1 MTSHTMQPPKALG
14 LYDPRFEHDAC
25 GVGMVARLD
34 NTPTHEVVERGI
46 AALKNLEH
54 RGASGADPCTGD
66 GAGILMQMPDE
77 LLRAVVEFELPPP
90 GAYGVLMCFLPAD
103 DDAHRARLEGL
114 LERTVC
120 AEGHTVLGWREV
132 PVRPEHTGEVA
143 GACRPVIRQ
152 LFVGA
157 GPLGAA
163 GTGHDGAGPQDAAGT
178 GSDGADA
185 AGTGSD
191 GVGARGAP
199 GEGFDQ
205 DAFERKLY
213 VIRRVCELNPDGAGL
228 YVASSS
234 SRTLNYKGMLIS
246 WQLADFYPD
255 LQDERCMSALALVH
269 SRFSTNTFPSWELA
283 HPYRTICHNGEIN
296 TVMGNVNWMR
306 ARESEL
312 SSELF
317 GEDLQKILPVVT
329 PGNSDSATFD
339 NVMELLL
346 LAGRSPAH
354 AAMMMIPEAYRDR
367 EDLPAELVGFYAYHS
382 CLMEPWDG
390 PASVAFTDGR
400 VVGATLDRNG
410 LRPGR
415 WVETADGHVVLGSET
430 GILDVAPGEIVRLGR
445 LQPGKLFLVDLER
458 GRIVEDGEV
467 KREVST
473 RRPYRE
479 WYERSSVSF
488 DELEPSEQVTISDQ
502 PLHRRQRAFGY
513 SQEDLRVLLSPMA
526 RDGAEPIGS
535 MGNDISLAVLSD
547 QAPPLFSYFKQLFAQ
562 VTNPPIDPI
571 REEIVMSLETTLGS
585 ERNLFEET
593 PEHAHKLVLE
603 RPILLNRELETLRHV
618 SHELFAARTIDITWP
633 VAEGAAGMA
642 AALERVCEQAHDAI
656 SAGVNIIV
664 LSDRSLGPRRAP
676 IPSLLAVASVH
687 HHLVREGTRLRVGIV
702 LESGEPREVHHFATL
717 IGYGAS
723 AINPYLLLETLD
735 ELVIERR
742 ITGPGDGGGA
752 PVGAGNASGRAPGAA
767 SSNSASSDGA
777 QWPGTEELNQRLEE
791 AAQNT
796 VKAIGKGLLKTIS
809 KMGISTIQS
818 YRGAQIFE
826 AVGLEHELIDRHFT
840 GTASRIGGV
849 GLDVLATEALERHA
863 RAYPSPRDDLLPV
876 GGVYAWRRDGEHH
889 MWNPETIALVQH
901 AVRAANGNVMAALG
915 GEADALA
922 EVRDS
927 DANAKYRE
935 YADAINEDA
944 ARKATLRGLLRFKD
958 PADPAGANGVDGPPD
973 GGAGADIDG
982 MEREAAHGDTG
993 PRAAGGGD
1001 DTTTTNIPC
1010 EPIPLDQ
1017 VEPASEIVRRFCTGA
1032 MSLGS
1037 ISREAHETLAIAMN
1051 RLGGRSNTGEGGEDP
1066 ARYQPDPN
1074 GDRRRSAIKQVASG
1088 RFGVTIH
1095 YLVNADEL
1103 QIKMAQGAKP
1113 GEGGQLPGHKVD
1125 KYIGSIR
1132 HTTPGVG
1139 LISPPPHHDIYSI
1152 EDLKQLI
1159 YDLRC
1164 SNPPTDTH
1172 AGAQVSVKLVAEVGV
1187 GTVAAG
1193 VSKAN
1198 ADRVLISGHDGG
1210 TGASPLSSIQ
1220 AAGIPWEI
1228 GLAETQQTLLLN
1240 DLRSRIV
1247 VQTDGQLKTG
1257 RDVVIAA
1264 MLGADEMGFSTAPL
1278 IATGCIMMRACH
1290 LNTCPVGIATQDPA
1304 LRERFK
1310 GTPEHVVNFFF
1321 FVAEE
1326 VREILASLGLRSLD
1340 EAIGRVDLLEAQP
1353 AIEHWKARGVDLTHI
1368 LTHVELPDDAPRRRV
1383 QPPPEVLSDAL
1394 DWELVKRSAGAIER
1408 GERISFALPIRNVN
1422 RCVGGILS
1430 SHIARA
1436 HGAAG
1441 LPEGSIEVSFEGS
1454 AGQSFGGWLAPGVTF
1469 TLWGDANDYTGKGLS
1484 GGVLAV
1490 RPRAGM
1496 APEFKA
1502 QENVIVGNTLLY
1514 GATAGRA
1521 FFRGLAGERFAV
1533 RNSGASAVVEGVGDH
1548 GCEYMTGGR
1557 VVVLGP
1563 TGRNFAAGMS
1573 GGVAYVLDEE
1583 GAFPKRCNMGM
1594 VGFETPEEAD
1604 VAELRALISEHARR
1618 TDSPVAERVL
1628 AQWEELL
1635 ARGAFVKVMPHD
1647 YRRVLREQA
1656 AEAQAA
1662 ASSPESPSPAVAA

>member
-1 MTSHTMQPPKALG
+1 
-14 LYDPRFEHDAC
+14 
-25 GVGMVARLD
+25 MVARLD
-34 NTPTHEVVERGI
+34 NRPTHEVISRAI
-46 AALKNLEH
+46 TALENLEH
-54 RGASGADPCTGD
+54 RGASGADPRTGD

-77 LLRAVVEFELPPP
+77 LLRAVVDFELPAA
-90 GAYGVLMCFLPAD
+90 GAYGVLMCFLPTDPAV
-103 DDAHRARLEGL
+103 RARLEGQ
-114 LERTVC
+114 LERTVV
-120 AEGHTVLGWREV
+120 AEGQRLLGWRDV

-143 GACRPVIRQ
+143 GACRPEIRQ

-157 GPLGAA
+157 GTAEE
-163 GTGHDGAGPQDAAGT
+163 
-178 GSDGADA
+178 SD
-185 AGTGSD
+185 
-191 GVGARGAP
+191 R
-199 GEGFDQ
+199 

-213 VIRRVCELNPDGAGL
+213 VIRRVCQLTAEEPGL
-228 YVASSS
+228 YVTSSS
-234 SRTLNYKGMLIS
+234 SRTINYKGMLIS
-246 WQLADFYPD
+246 YQLAEFYPD
-255 LQDERCMSALALVH
+255 LRDERAKSALALVH

-283 HPYRTICHNGEIN
+283 HPYRVICHNGEIN
-296 TVMGNVNWMR
+296 TVAGNISWMR

-312 SSELF
+312 RSELF
-317 GEDLQKILPVVT
+317 GEDLCKILPVVS

-339 NVMELLL
+339 NVLELLM
-346 LAGRSPAH
+346 LAGRSLPH

-367 EDLPAELVGFYAYHS
+367 EDLPDYLKGFYAYHA

-415 WVETADGHVVLGSET
+415 WVETTDGHVVLGSEA
-430 GILDVAPGEIVRLGR
+430 GLLDIPPKDVRRLGR

-458 GRIVEDGEV
+458 GRIVEDEEV

-479 WYERSSVSF
+479 WYARNAVRFADLPPSS
-488 DELEPSEQVTISDQ
+488 ETTLSDQ
-502 PLHRRQRAFGY
+502 PLRLRQRAFGY
-513 SQEDLRVLLSPMA
+513 SQEDLRVLMTPMA
-526 RDGAEPIGS
+526 QDGAEPVGS
-535 MGNDISLAVLSD
+535 MGNDIALAVLSD

-562 VTNPPIDPI
+562 VTNPPIDPL
-571 REEIVMSLETTLGS
+571 REEIVMSLATSLGN
-585 ERNLFEET
+585 ERNLFDET
-593 PEHAHKLVLE
+593 PEHAHKLLLDQ
-603 RPILLNRELETLRHV
+603 PILLNRELETLRHV
-618 SHELFAARTIDITWP
+618 EHGVYAARTIDITWP
-633 VAEGAAGMA
+633 IAEGTAGMI
-642 AALERVCEQAHDAI
+642 EAI
-656 SAGVNIIV
+656 ARICLKAREAIAEGVNIII
-664 LSDRSLGPRRAP
+664 LSDRLLGARRAP
-676 IPSLLAVASVH
+676 VPSLLAVAAVH
-687 HHLVREGTRLRVGIV
+687 HHLVLEGTRLRAGIIV
-702 LESGEPREVHHFATL
+702 ESGEPREVHHFATL

-723 AINPYLLLETLD
+723 AINPYLMLETLD
-735 ELVIERR
+735 ELVAGDR
-742 ITGPGDGGGA
+742 IVRAGADGTDVPMDA
-752 PVGAGNASGRAPGAA
+752 E
-767 SSNSASSDGA
+767 D
-777 QWPGTEELNQRLEE
+777 
-791 AAQNT
+791 AAQNV

-826 AVGLEHELIDRHFT
+826 AVGLEQELIDRHFT
-840 GTASRIGGV
+840 GTASRIGGI
-849 GLDVLATEALERHA
+849 GLEVLATEALERHA
-863 RAYPSPRDDLLPV
+863 RAYPPTYEELLPV

-901 AVRAANGNVMAALG
+901 AVRAANGDVGAALKG
-915 GEADALA
+915 DAEAHAA
-922 EVRDS
+922 VRGS
-927 DANAKYRE
+927 AAFEKYRE
-935 YADAINEDA
+935 YARMVNEDA
-944 ARKATLRGLLRFKD
+944 ARRATLRGLLQI
-958 PADPAGANGVDGPPD
+958 GTGQQDG
-973 GGAGADIDG
+973 
-982 MEREAAHGDTG
+982 REA
-993 PRAAGGGD
+993 
-1001 DTTTTNIPC
+1001 
-1010 EPIPLDQ
+1010 IPLEE
-1017 VEPASEIVRRFCTGA
+1017 VEPASEIVKRFCTGA

-1066 ARYQPDPN
+1066 SRFQPDAN

-1125 KYIGSIR
+1125 AYIGSIR

-1164 SNPPTDTH
+1164 ANPQ
-1172 AGAQVSVKLVAEVGV
+1172 AQVSVKLVSEVGV

-1198 ADRVLISGHDGG
+1198 ADRVLIAGHDGG

-1220 AAGIPWEI
+1220 AAGVPWEI

-1290 LNTCPVGIATQDPA
+1290 LNTCPVGIATQDPE
-1304 LRERFK
+1304 LRKRFN

-1326 VREILASLGLRSLD
+1326 VREILASVGLRSLA
-1340 EAIGRVDLLEAQP
+1340 EATGRVDLLGVREA
-1353 AIEHWKARGVDLTHI
+1353 IDHWKARGVDLTHI
-1368 LTHVELPDDAPRRRV
+1368 LTHIEVSRGMPRRRV
-1383 QPPPEVLSDAL
+1383 EAPPEVLKDAL
-1394 DWELVKRSAGAIER
+1394 DWELVER
-1408 GERISFALPIRNVN
+1408 AQPALEGGEPVKMALDIRNRN

-1430 SHIARA
+1430 SHIARQL
-1436 HGAAG
+1436 GAAG
-1441 LPEGSIEVSFEGS
+1441 LPEDSIVVDFRGS
-1454 AGQSFGGWLAPGVTF
+1454 AGQSFAGWLAPGVTF
-1469 TLWGDANDYTGKGLS
+1469 TLHGDANDYAGKGLS
-1484 GGVLAV
+1484 GGVFAI
-1490 RPRAGM
+1490 RPREGM
-1496 APEFKA
+1496 GAHFKA
-1502 QENVIVGNTLLY
+1502 EQNVIVGNTVLY

-1533 RNSGASAVVEGVGDH
+1533 RNSGAWAVVEGLGDH

-1573 GGVAYVLDEE
+1573 GGVAYVLDKPGTFAE
-1583 GAFPKRCNMGM
+1583 RCNMGM
-1594 VGFETPEEAD
+1594 VGFEELSEAD
-1604 VAELRALISEHARR
+1604 AIELRAMVEEHQRR
-1618 TDSPVAERVL
+1618 TDSPVAARVL
-1628 AQWEELL
+1628 AEWDELL
-1635 ARGAFVKVMPHD
+1635 GKGAFVKVMPHD
-1647 YRRVLREQA
+1647 YKRVLRELAEAEEALAARA
-1656 AEAQAA
+1656 AENGVPAA
-1662 ASSPESPSPAVAA
+1662 RRSLDAVGETGA

>member
-1 MTSHTMQPPKALG
+1 MTSHIKQPPRAVG

-34 NTPTHEVVERGI
+34 NRPTHEVISRAI
-46 AALKNLEH
+46 TALENLEH
-54 RGASGADPCTGD
+54 RGASGADPSTGD

-77 LLRAVVEFELPPP
+77 LLRAEAGVELPPP
-90 GAYGVLMCFLPAD
+90 GAYGVLMCFLPPD
-103 DDAHRARLEGL
+103 RAARERLEGML
-114 LERTVC
+114 DSTVR
-120 AEGHTVLGWREV
+120 AEGQQVLGWRDV
-132 PVRPEHTGEVA
+132 PVCPEHTGEVA
-143 GACRPVIRQ
+143 GACRPVVRQ

-157 GPLGAA
+157 GPE
-163 GTGHDGAGPQDAAGT
+163 Q
-178 GSDGADA
+178 
-185 AGTGSD
+185 
-191 GVGARGAP
+191 VG
-199 GEGFDQ
+199 DQ

-213 VIRRVCELNPDGAGL
+213 VIRRVCELTAQEPGL

-234 SRTLNYKGMLIS
+234 SRTINYKGMLIS
-246 WQLADFYPD
+246 YQLAPFYPD
-255 LQDERCMSALALVH
+255 LRDERTKSALALVH

-283 HPYRTICHNGEIN
+283 HPYRVICHNGEIN
-296 TVMGNVNWMR
+296 TLMGNVNWMR

-312 SSELF
+312 RSELF
-317 GEDLQKILPVVT
+317 GEDLPKILPVVG

-339 NVMELLL
+339 NVLELLL
-346 LAGRSPAH
+346 LAGRSLPH
-354 AAMMMIPEAYRDR
+354 AAMMMIPEAYRHR
-367 EDLPAELVGFYAYHS
+367 EDLPEELKGFYAFHS

-415 WVETADGHVVLGSET
+415 WVESTDGHVVLGSES
-430 GILDVAPGEIVRLGR
+430 GLLDIPPEQVRRLGR
-445 LQPGKLFLVDLER
+445 LQPGKLFLVDLEQ
-458 GRIVEDGEV
+458 GRIVDDEEV
-467 KREVST
+467 KRAVST
-473 RRPYRE
+473 RRPYGE
-479 WYERSSVSF
+479 WYARSSVPFS
-488 DELEPSEQVTISDQ
+488 ELPPSDQVTLSDQ
-502 PLHRRQRAFGY
+502 PLRTRQRAFGY
-513 SQEDLRVLLSPMA
+513 TQEDLRVLLAPMA
-526 RDGAEPIGS
+526 RDGQEPVGS
-535 MGNDISLAVLSD
+535 MGNDLSLAVLSE

-562 VTNPPIDPI
+562 VTNPPIDSI
-571 REEIVMSLETTLGS
+571 REDIVMSLATSLGT
-585 ERNLFEET
+585 ERNLFDET
-593 PEHAHKLVLE
+593 PEHAHKLVLDQ
-603 RPILLNRELETLRHV
+603 PILLNRELETLRHV
-618 SHELFAARTIDITWP
+618 SHEVFAARTIDITWP
-633 VAEGAAGMA
+633 VQEGGYSAEAAGAA
-642 AALERVCEQAHDAI
+642 LREAI
-656 SAGVNIIV
+656 ARICGEAQEAIAQRVNIIV
-664 LSDRSLGPRRAP
+664 LSDRLVGPRRVP
-676 IPSLLAVASVH
+676 IPSLLAVAAVH
-687 HHLVREGTRLRVGIV
+687 HHLVRSGTRLRAGII

-723 AINPYLLLETLD
+723 AINPYVMLETLD
-735 ELVIERR
+735 ELVV
-742 ITGPGDGGGA
+742 TGAIVPAD
-752 PVGAGNASGRAPGAA
+752 VNGRGVEL
-767 SSNSASSDGA
+767 SSKET
-777 QWPGTEELNQRLEE
+777 TENVLKGLEE
-791 AAQNT
+791 AAQNV
-796 VKAIGKGLLKTIS
+796 VKALGKALLKTIS

-818 YRGAQIFE
+818 YCGAQIFE
-826 AVGLEHELIDRHFT
+826 AVGLERELIDSHFA

-849 GLDVLATEALERHA
+849 GIDVLATEALERHA
-863 RAYPSPRDDLLPV
+863 RAYPVPHDELLPV

-889 MWNPETIALVQH
+889 MWNPDTIALVQH
-901 AVRAANGNVMAALG
+901 AVRAANGDVAAALRG
-915 GEADALA
+915 DREALA
-922 EVRDS
+922 TVRGS
-927 DANAKYRE
+927 AAFEKYRE
-935 YADAINEDA
+935 YARAVNEDA
-944 ARKATLRGLLRFKD
+944 ARKATLRGLLRIG
-958 PADPAGANGVDGPPD
+958 PSETLVSERSGAS
-973 GGAGADIDG
+973 
-982 MEREAAHGDTG
+982 E
-993 PRAAGGGD
+993 AAGGGVRA
-1001 DTTTTNIPC
+1001 
-1010 EPIPLDQ
+1010 IPLEE
-1017 VEPASEIVRRFCTGA
+1017 VEPAGEIVKRFCTGA

-1066 ARYQPDPN
+1066 ARYEPDAN

-1125 KYIGSIR
+1125 SYIGSIR

-1164 SNPPTDTH
+1164 GNPQ
-1172 AGAQVSVKLVAEVGV
+1172 AQVSVKLVSEVGV

-1220 AAGIPWEI
+1220 AAGVPWEI

-1290 LNTCPVGIATQDPA
+1290 LNTCPVGIATQDPE
-1304 LRERFK
+1304 LRKRFK

-1340 EAIGRVDLLEAQP
+1340 EAIGRVDLLSVDG
-1353 AIEHWKARGVDLTHI
+1353 AIDHWKARGVDLSHI
-1368 LTHVELPDDAPRRRV
+1368 LRHVELPPGAARRRV
-1383 QPPPEVLSDAL
+1383 QSPPAVLEDAL
-1394 DWELVKRSAGAIER
+1394 DWELVERSRSALER
-1408 GERISFALPIRNVN
+1408 SGGPEGDGRVRLELAVRNRN

-1430 SHIARA
+1430 SHIARR
-1436 HGAAG
+1436 HGAEG
-1441 LPEGSIEVSFEGS
+1441 LPEDAIVVDFVGS
-1454 AGQSFGGWLAPGVTF
+1454 AGQSFAGWLAPGVSF
-1469 TLWGDANDYTGKGLS
+1469 TLWGDAQDYAGKGLS
-1484 GGVLAV
+1484 GGVFAI
-1490 RPRAGM
+1490 RPREGM
-1496 APEFKA
+1496 AEDFVA
-1502 QENVIVGNTLLY
+1502 ERNVIVGNTVLY

-1573 GGVAYVLDEE
+1573 GGVAYVLDED
-1583 GAFPKRCNMGM
+1583 GTFAGRCNMGM
-1594 VGFETPEEAD
+1594 VGFEALGQQD
-1604 VAELRALISEHARR
+1604 VAELRALVEEHLRR
-1618 TDSPVAERVL
+1618 TDSPVAARVL
-1628 AQWEELL
+1628 EGWAGLL
-1635 ARGAFVKVMPHD
+1635 ARRAFVKVMPHD
-1647 YRRVLREQA
+1647 YKRVLDELAGRAAAAAHA
-1656 AEAQAA
+1656 AENGGV
-1662 ASSPESPSPAVAA
+1662 AVARTLDAVGTPKPEEETV

>member
-1 MTSHTMQPPKALG
+1 MHLHNKQPPKAVG
-14 LYDPRFEHDAC
+14 LYDPRYEHDAC

-34 NTPTHEVVERGI
+34 NQPTHEVVSRAI
-46 AALKNLEH
+46 TALENLEH
-54 RGASGADPCTGD
+54 RGASGADPRTGD

-77 LLRAVVEFELPPP
+77 LLRAVVDFELPPA
-90 GAYGVLMCFLPAD
+90 GAYGVLMCFLPTEPEP
-103 DDAHRARLEGL
+103 RARLEAQ
-114 LERTVC
+114 LERSV
-120 AEGHTVLGWREV
+120 AKLDQRVLGWRDV
-132 PVRPEHTGEVA
+132 PVNEAETGEVA

-157 GPLGAA
+157 GAEQQG
-163 GTGHDGAGPQDAAGT
+163 
-178 GSDGADA
+178 
-185 AGTGSD
+185 
-191 GVGARGAP
+191 
-199 GEGFDQ
+199 DQ

-213 VIRRVCELNPDGAGL
+213 VIRRMCELQAEEPGL
-228 YVASSS
+228 YVTSSS
-234 SRTLNYKGMLIS
+234 SRTINYKGMLIS
-246 WQLADFYPD
+246 FQLAAFYED
-255 LQDERCMSALALVH
+255 LRDERCKSALALVH

-283 HPYRTICHNGEIN
+283 HPYRVICHNGEIN

-317 GEDLQKILPVVT
+317 GEDLKRILPVVSA
-329 PGNSDSATFD
+329 GNSDSATFD
-339 NVMELLL
+339 NVLELLM
-346 LAGRSPAH
+346 LAGRSLPH
-354 AAMMMIPEAYRDR
+354 AAMMMIPEAFRDR
-367 EDLPAELVGFYAYHS
+367 DDLPDHLKGFYAFHS

-415 WVETADGHVVLGSET
+415 WVETTDGHVVLGSES
-430 GILDVAPGEIVRLGR
+430 GLLEIPPEQVRRLGR

-458 GRIVEDGEV
+458 GRIVEDEEV
-467 KREVST
+467 KREVSAHQ
-473 RRPYRE
+473 PYGE
-479 WYERSSVSF
+479 WYTRNAVPFGELPPSS
-488 DELEPSEQVTISDQ
+488 EVTISDQ
-502 PLHRRQRAFGY
+502 PLPLRQRVFGY
-513 SQEDLRVLLSPMA
+513 SQEDLRVLLAPMA
-526 RDGAEPIGS
+526 IDAAEPIGS
-535 MGNDISLAVLSD
+535 MGNDLALAVLSD

-571 REEIVMSLETTLGS
+571 REEIVMSLATTLGN
-585 ERNLFEET
+585 ERNLFDET
-593 PEHAHKLVLE
+593 PEHAHKLLLDQ
-603 RPILLNRELETLRHV
+603 PILLNRELETLRHV
-618 SHELFAARTIDITWP
+618 EHDVYAARTLDSTWP
-633 VAEGAAGMA
+633 IAEGPEGMKAAI
-642 AALERVCEQAHDAI
+642 ERICKQAHEAI
-656 SAGVNIIV
+656 AEGINIIII
-664 LSDRSLGPRRAP
+664 SDRSVGPRRAP
-676 IPSLLAVASVH
+676 IPSLLAVAAVH
-687 HHLVREGTRLRVGIV
+687 HHLVLEGTRLRAGII

-717 IGYGAS
+717 IGYGVS
-723 AINPYLLLETLD
+723 AINPYLLLESLD
-735 ELVIERR
+735 MLVIEGR
-742 ITGPGDGGGA
+742 IKRSLSGGGEE
-752 PVGAGNASGRAPGAA
+752 PI
-767 SSNSASSDGA
+767 SAE
-777 QWPGTEELNQRLEE
+777 Q
-791 AAQNT
+791 AAQNV

-826 AVGLEHELIDRHFT
+826 AVGLDRELIDQHFT
-840 GTASRIGGV
+840 GTASRVGGIG
-849 GLDVLATEALERHA
+849 LEVLASEALERHA
-863 RAYPSPRDDLLPV
+863 RAYPAPQDDLLPV

-901 AVRAANGNVMAALG
+901 AVRSANGDVGAALKG
-915 GEADALA
+915 DQAAHA
-922 EVRDS
+922 HVRES
-927 DANAKYRE
+927 PAFAKYRE
-935 YADAINEDA
+935 YAKLVNEDA
-944 ARKATLRGLLRFKD
+944 ARRATLRGLLKI
-958 PADPAGANGVDGPPD
+958 
-973 GGAGADIDG
+973 GGSG
-982 MEREAAHGDTG
+982 ERE
-993 PRAAGGGD
+993 
-1001 DTTTTNIPC
+1001 
-1010 EPIPLDQ
+1010 PIALEE
-1017 VEPASEIVRRFCTGA
+1017 VEPASEIVKRFCTGA

-1066 ARYQPDPN
+1066 SRFLPDAN

-1125 KYIGSIR
+1125 EYIGSIR

-1164 SNPPTDTH
+1164 ANPK
-1172 AGAQVSVKLVAEVGV
+1172 AQVSVKLVSEVGV

-1198 ADRVLISGHDGG
+1198 ADRVLIAGHDGG

-1220 AAGIPWEI
+1220 AAGVPWEI

-1240 DLRSRIV
+1240 DLRGRII

-1290 LNTCPVGIATQDPA
+1290 LNTCPVGIATQDPE
-1304 LRERFK
+1304 LRQRFK

-1326 VREILASLGLRSLD
+1326 VREILASLGLRTLD
-1340 EAIGRVDLLEAQP
+1340 EATGRVDLLEAAE

-1368 LTHVELPDDAPRRRV
+1368 LTHIELPDGAPRRRV
-1383 QPPPEVLSDAL
+1383 EAPPEVLSDAL
-1394 DWELVKRSAGAIER
+1394 DWELVERSQLALER
-1408 GERISFALPIRNVN
+1408 REPVKLELEIRNRN

-1430 SHIARA
+1430 SHIAERC
-1436 HGAAG
+1436 GAAG
-1441 LPEGSIEVSFEGS
+1441 LAEDSIVVDFEGS

-1469 TLWGDANDYTGKGLS
+1469 TLRGDANDYAGKGLS
-1484 GGVLAV
+1484 GGVFAV
-1490 RPRAGM
+1490 RPREGM
-1496 APEFKA
+1496 GAHFVAE
-1502 QENVIVGNTLLY
+1502 QNVIVGNTVLY

-1573 GGVAYVLDEE
+1573 GGVAYVLDEQGE
-1583 GAFPKRCNMGM
+1583 FPRRCNMGM
-1594 VGFETPEEAD
+1594 VGFEELSSAD
-1604 VAELRALISEHARR
+1604 ALELRALIEEHQLR
-1618 TDSPVAERVL
+1618 TGSPVAARVL
-1628 AQWEELL
+1628 AEWEQLL
-1635 ARGAFVKVMPHD
+1635 GSGAFVKVMPHD
-1647 YRRVLREQA
+1647 YKRVLRER
-1656 AEAQAA
+1656 AEAQELAA
-1662 ASSPESPSPAVAA
+1662 RAAENGAGVLRRPLDAVGEAGA

>member
-1 MTSHTMQPPKALG
+1 MTSQIKQPPKAVG

-34 NTPTHEVVERGI
+34 NRPTHDVLTRAI
-46 AALKNLEH
+46 TALENLEH

-77 LLRAVVEFELPPP
+77 LLRAVVDFELPPR
-90 GAYGVLMCFLPAD
+90 GAYGVMMCFLPTDPA
-103 DDAHRARLEGL
+103 ARERLEGL
-114 LERTVC
+114 LERTVL
-120 AEGHTVLGWREV
+120 AEGQRMLGWRDV
-132 PVRPEHTGEVA
+132 PVREEETGEVA

-157 GPLGAA
+157 GPAHA
-163 GTGHDGAGPQDAAGT
+163 
-178 GSDGADA
+178 S
-185 AGTGSD
+185 
-191 GVGARGAP
+191 
-199 GEGFDQ
+199 DQ

-213 VIRRVCELNPDGAGL
+213 VIRRVCELTAEEPGL
-228 YVASSS
+228 YVSSSS

-246 WQLADFYPD
+246 YQLAAFYPD
-255 LQDERCMSALALVH
+255 LRDERAKSAMALVH

-283 HPYRTICHNGEIN
+283 HPYRVICHNGEIN

-312 SSELF
+312 RSELF
-317 GEDLQKILPVVT
+317 GEDLQKILPVVSA
-329 PGNSDSATFD
+329 GNSDSATFD
-339 NVMELLL
+339 NVLELLML
-346 LAGRSPAH
+346 GGRSLPH
-354 AAMMMIPEAYRDR
+354 AAMMMIPEAYRGRD
-367 EDLPAELVGFYAYHS
+367 DLPEALIGFYAYHS

-415 WVETADGHVVLGSET
+415 WVETTDGHVVLGSES
-430 GILDVAPGEIVRLGR
+430 GLLDIPPEQVRRLGR

-458 GRIVEDGEV
+458 GCIVEDREV
-467 KREVST
+467 KHEVST
-473 RRPYRE
+473 RRPYGD
-479 WYERSSVSF
+479 WYARSAVPFS
-488 DELEPSEQVTISDQ
+488 ELPASEQVTLSSQ
-502 PLHRRQRAFGY
+502 PLRTRQRAFGY
-513 SQEDLRVLLSPMA
+513 SQEDLRVLLTPMA
-526 RDGAEPIGS
+526 RDAQEPVGS
-535 MGNDISLAVLSD
+535 MGNDLSLAVLSD
-547 QAPPLFSYFKQLFAQ
+547 QAPSLFSYFKQLFAQ
-562 VTNPPIDPI
+562 VTNPPIDST
-571 REEIVMSLETTLGS
+571 REEIVMSLSTTLGS
-585 ERNLFEET
+585 ECNLFEET
-593 PEHAHKLVLE
+593 PEHAHKLVLDQ
-603 RPILLNRELETLRHV
+603 PILLNRELETLRHV
-618 SHELFAARTIDITWP
+618 SHKVFAARTINITWP
-633 VAEGAAGMA
+633 VHEGPAGMGRA
-642 AALERVCEQAHDAI
+642 IERICREASEAI
-656 SAGVNIIV
+656 EERVNIIV
-664 LSDRSLGPRRAP
+664 LNDRLLGPKQVP
-676 IPSLLAVASVH
+676 IPALLAVAAVH
-687 HHLVREGTRLRVGIV
+687 HHLVREGTRLRAGII

-717 IGYGAS
+717 IAYGAS
-723 AINPYLLLETLD
+723 AVNPYVMLETLD
-735 ELVIERR
+735 ELVV
-742 ITGPGDGGGA
+742 TGA
-752 PVGAGNASGRAPGAA
+752 IAGPSANGRAAQP
-767 SSNSASSDGA
+767 SA
-777 QWPGTEELNQRLEE
+777 EERAERLDEALE
-791 AAQNT
+791 RAAQNV
-796 VKAIGKGLLKTIS
+796 VKALGKALLKTIS

-818 YRGAQIFE
+818 YCGAQIFE
-826 AVGLEHELIDRHFT
+826 AVGLERELIDRHFT

-849 GLDVLATEALERHA
+849 GLEVLATEALERHA
-863 RAYPSPRDDLLPV
+863 RAYPVPHDELLPV

-901 AVRAANGNVMAALG
+901 AVRAANGDVGAALQG
-915 GEADALA
+915 DREAYAT
-922 EVRDS
+922 VRGS
-927 DANAKYRE
+927 PAFEKYRE
-935 YADAINEDA
+935 YARAINEDA
-944 ARKATLRGLLRFKD
+944 ARKATLRGLLKIG
-958 PADPAGANGVDGPPD
+958 PSEAGASAP
-973 GGAGADIDG
+973 
-982 MEREAAHGDTG
+982 EA
-993 PRAAGGGD
+993 
-1001 DTTTTNIPC
+1001 
-1010 EPIPLDQ
+1010 IPLEE
-1017 VEPASEIVRRFCTGA
+1017 VEPAREIVKRFCTGA

-1066 ARYQPDPN
+1066 ARFVPDAN

-1125 KYIGSIR
+1125 SYIGSIR

-1164 SNPPTDTH
+1164 ANPQ
-1172 AGAQVSVKLVAEVGV
+1172 AQVSVKLVAEVGV

-1220 AAGIPWEI
+1220 AAGVPWEI

-1278 IATGCIMMRACH
+1278 IAAGCIMMRACH
-1290 LNTCPVGIATQDPA
+1290 LNTCPVGIATQDPE
-1304 LRERFK
+1304 LRKRFQ
-1310 GTPEHVVNFFF
+1310 GTPEHVVSFFF

-1326 VREILASLGLRSLD
+1326 VREILASVGLRSLD
-1340 EAIGRVDLLEAQP
+1340 EAIGRVDLLSVEEA
-1353 AIEHWKARGVDLTHI
+1353 IDHWKARGVDLSHI
-1368 LTHVELPDDAPRRRV
+1368 LTHIELSEGAPRHRV
-1383 QPPPEVLSDAL
+1383 EPPPAVLEDAL
-1394 DWELVKRSAGAIER
+1394 DWQLVERSQPALRRPGDSTDGDPRVKLE
-1408 GERISFALPIRNVN
+1408 LPIRNRN

-1430 SHIARA
+1430 SHIAQQ
-1436 HGAAG
+1436 HGADG
-1441 LPEGSIEVSFEGS
+1441 LPEDSIVVDFEGS
-1454 AGQSFGGWLAPGVTF
+1454 AGQSFAGWLAPGVTF
-1469 TLWGDANDYTGKGLS
+1469 TLWGDAQDYAGKGLS
-1484 GGVLAV
+1484 GGVFAM
-1490 RPRAGM
+1490 RPRKGM
-1496 APEFKA
+1496 GEHFKA
-1502 QENVIVGNTLLY
+1502 EQNVIVGNTVLY

-1533 RNSGASAVVEGVGDH
+1533 RNSGAWAVVEGVGDH

-1557 VVVLGP
+1557 VVVLGS

-1573 GGVAYVLDEE
+1573 GGVAYVLDED
-1583 GAFPKRCNMGM
+1583 GSFAGRCNMGM
-1594 VGFETPEEAD
+1594 VGFEALATAD
-1604 VAELRALISEHARR
+1604 ALELRAMVEEHLRR
-1618 TDSPVAERVL
+1618 TDSPVAARVL
-1628 AQWEELL
+1628 GDWDGLL

-1647 YRRVLREQA
+1647 YKRVLSELAEQQVA
-1656 AEAQAA
+1656 V
-1662 ASSPESPSPAVAA
+1662 PA

>member
-1 MTSHTMQPPKALG
+1 
-14 LYDPRFEHDAC
+14 
-25 GVGMVARLD
+25 MVARLD
-34 NTPTHEVVERGI
+34 NLPTHEVVTR
-46 AALKNLEH
+46 ALRALENLEH
-54 RGASGADPCTGD
+54 RGASGADPLTGD

-77 LLRAVVEFELPPP
+77 LLRAVAGFELPPA
-90 GAYGVLMCFLPAD
+90 GSYGVLMCFLPTD
-103 DDAHRARLEGL
+103 DSARARVEAL
-114 LERTVC
+114 LERTVSE
-120 AEGHTVLGWREV
+120 EGQRLLGWRDV
-132 PVRPEHTGEVA
+132 PVCPEHTGA
-143 GACRPVIRQ
+143 TAAACRPVIRQ

-157 GPLGAA
+157 P
-163 GTGHDGAGPQDAAGT
+163 DA
-178 GSDGADA
+178 
-185 AGTGSD
+185 
-191 GVGARGAP
+191 
-199 GEGFDQ
+199 DQ
-205 DAFERKLY
+205 DVFERKLY
-213 VIRRVCELNPDGAGL
+213 VIRRVCEQAVSASEDVDAGF
-228 YVASSS
+228 YVTSSS

-246 WQLADFYPD
+246 NQLAAFYPD
-255 LQDERCMSALALVH
+255 LEDERCKSALALVH

-283 HPYRTICHNGEIN
+283 HPYRVICHNGEIN

-317 GEDLQKILPVVT
+317 GDDLEKILPVVT
-329 PGNSDSATFD
+329 QGNSDSATFD
-339 NVMELLL
+339 NVLELLM
-346 LAGRSPAH
+346 LAGRSLPH
-354 AAMMMIPEAYRDR
+354 AVMMMIPEAYRNRD
-367 EDLPAELVGFYAYHS
+367 DLPDELKGFYAFHS

-415 WVETADGHVVLGSET
+415 WVITKDGHVVLGSEA
-430 GILDVAPGEIVRLGR
+430 GLLDVAPQDVVRLGR
-445 LQPGKLFLVDLER
+445 LQPGKLFLVDLEQ
-458 GRIVEDGEV
+458 GRVIDDGEV
-467 KREVST
+467 KHRIST
-473 RRPYRE
+473 QQPYGE
-479 WYERSSVSF
+479 WYARNAVRFSEM
-488 DELEPSEQVTISDQ
+488 EPSEQITLSDQ
-502 PLHRRQRAFGY
+502 PLHTRQRAFGFT
-513 SQEDLRVLLSPMA
+513 QEDLRVLLEPMA
-526 RDGAEPIGS
+526 RDAAEPIGS
-535 MGNDISLAVLSD
+535 MGNDLSLAVLSD

-571 REEIVMSLETTLGS
+571 REEIVMSLSTSLGS
-585 ERNLFEET
+585 ECNLFDET
-593 PEHAHKLVLE
+593 PEHAHKLELDQ
-603 RPILLNRELETLRHV
+603 PILLNRELETLRHI
-618 SHELFAARTIDITWP
+618 SHNVFSSRTLDITWR
-633 VAEGAAGMA
+633 VSEGTAGMGE
-642 AALERVCEQAHDAI
+642 ALERVCREAHEAI
-656 SAGVNIIV
+656 AEGVNIII
-664 LSDRSLGPRRAP
+664 LSDRLVGPKRAP
-676 IPSLLAVASVH
+676 IPSLLAVSSVH
-687 HHLVREGTRLRVGIV
+687 HHLVREGTRLRAGIV

-723 AINPYLLLETLD
+723 AVNPYVMLETLD
-735 ELVIERR
+735 ELVAQGH
-742 ITGPGDGGGA
+742 ITRGENGSEVSLTPE
-752 PVGAGNASGRAPGAA
+752 
-767 SSNSASSDGA
+767 
-777 QWPGTEELNQRLEE
+777 Q

-826 AVGLEHELIDRHFT
+826 AVGLEPALIARHFT
-840 GTASRIGGV
+840 GTASRIGGI

-863 RAYPSPRDDLLPV
+863 RAWVGGRRSNNDLLPV

-901 AVRAANGNVMAALG
+901 AVRSANGAVTAALEGDADAG
-915 GEADALA
+915 GE
-922 EVRDS
+922 VRES
-927 DANAKYRE
+927 PAFAKYRE
-935 YADAINEDA
+935 YAAAVNDDA
-944 ARKATLRGLLRFKD
+944 ARKATLRGLLRIGPESD
-958 PADPAGANGVDGPPD
+958 GALGDPD
-973 GGAGADIDG
+973 GA
-982 MEREAAHGDTG
+982 
-993 PRAAGGGD
+993 
-1001 DTTTTNIPC
+1001 
-1010 EPIPLDQ
+1010 IPLSE
-1017 VEPASEIVRRFCTGA
+1017 VEPAKEIVRRFCTGA

-1037 ISREAHETLAIAMN
+1037 ISRESHETLAIAMN

-1066 ARYQPDPN
+1066 SRFTPDPN

-1125 KYIGSIR
+1125 AYIGSIR

-1164 SNPPTDTH
+1164 SNPS
-1172 AGAQVSVKLVAEVGV
+1172 AQVSVKLVSEVGV

-1198 ADRVLISGHDGG
+1198 ADRVLIAGHDGG

-1220 AAGIPWEI
+1220 AAGVPWEI

-1290 LNTCPVGIATQDPA
+1290 LNTCPVGIATQDPE
-1304 LRERFK
+1304 LRKRFK
-1310 GTPEHVVNFFF
+1310 GRPEHVVNFFF

-1326 VREILASLGLRSLD
+1326 VREILASLGLRTLD
-1340 EAIGRVDLLEAQP
+1340 EAIGRVDLLGARDV
-1353 AIEHWKARGVDLTHI
+1353 IEHWKARGVDLTHI
-1368 LTHVELPDDAPRRRV
+1368 LAHIELPEGAPRRRIK
-1383 QPPPEVLSDAL
+1383 PPPAVLDDAL
-1394 DWELVKRSAGAIER
+1394 DWELVKRSQALIEGGGDEPAEAAGLDGSMDGSLEAAGRVGGSSKMGDSRARARESVEIE
-1408 GERISFALPIRNVN
+1408 LPIRNVN

-1436 HGAAG
+1436 RGAEG
-1441 LPEGSIEVSFEGS
+1441 LPPDSIHVRFKGS

-1469 TLWGDANDYTGKGLS
+1469 ELEGDTNDYTGKGLS
-1484 GGVLAV
+1484 GGVVSV
-1490 RPRAGM
+1490 RPPRDVGEHFVA
-1496 APEFKA
+1496 E
-1502 QENVIVGNTLLY
+1502 ENVIIGNTVLY
-1514 GATAGRA
+1514 GATSGRA

-1533 RNSGASAVVEGVGDH
+1533 RNSGATAVVEGVGDH

-1557 VVVLGP
+1557 VVVLGA

-1573 GGVAYVLDEE
+1573 GGIAYVLDENGE
-1583 GAFPKRCNMGM
+1583 FPARCNMGM
-1594 VGFETPEEAD
+1594 VGFDEISQAD
-1604 VAELRALISEHARR
+1604 AIELRETIEEHARR
-1618 TDSPVAERVL
+1618 TDSPVARDVL
-1628 AQWEELL
+1628 DRFEALL
-1635 ARGAFVKVMPHD
+1635 AAGAFVKVMPHD
-1647 YRRVLREQA
+1647 YKRVLREL
-1656 AEAQAA
+1656 AEAEEQ
-1662 ASSPESPSPAVAA
+1662 SEGVAA